1 MRGPA
6 RTQQVTDAHTLL
18 AAEQSKVLDLKGQRH
33 LRGAVGAPLLVGLFE
48 RRQHVCLAQQSAPDV
63 ASSHRTLRSELVAE
77 RAAAHLLKLDFRVGT
92 GVQSTLNAAL
102 RRDAKL
108 RAVLT
113 LLAERHHETLSA
125 VEQCLQNLYHGLS
138 APFHST
144 GGDVVIREAGFAVGA
159 ERCAVCGLL
168 EAYDVP
174 YTYYGPSGEDVPQ
187 SPYALTAEERAN
199 AAAAAVALTTEPGT
213 AAP

>member
-1 MRGPA
+1 MRHSSSGF
-6 RTQQVTDAHTLL
+6 
-18 AAEQSKVLDLKGQRH
+18 
-33 LRGAVGAPLLVGLFE
+33 LRDNG
-48 RRQHVCLAQQSAPDV
+48 HVRLAQHSAPDLGV
-63 ASSHRTLRSELVAE
+63 SHRASRAELVAE
-77 RAAAHLLKLDFRVGT
+77 RAAAQLLTRGVRVGT

-102 RRDAKL
+102 QRDAKL

-113 LLAERHHETLSA
+113 LLAQRHNERLGA
-125 VEQCLQNLYHGLS
+125 VEQCLQNVYHGLS

-144 GGDVVIREAGFAVGA
+144 GSDVVVSEAGFAVGA

-174 YTYYGPSGEDVPQ
+174 YTYYRSSGEELPQ
-187 SPYALTAEERAN
+187 SPYALTAEERAT
-199 AAAAAVALTTEPGT
+199 AAAGFDAPTVEEPAT